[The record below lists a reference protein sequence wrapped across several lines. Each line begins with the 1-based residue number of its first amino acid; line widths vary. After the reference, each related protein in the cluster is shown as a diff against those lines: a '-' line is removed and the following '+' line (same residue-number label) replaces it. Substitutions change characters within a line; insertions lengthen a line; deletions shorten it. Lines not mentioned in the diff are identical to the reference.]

1 MLFKRNASVF
11 AAGCFSLNL
20 GIASVKVGILE

>member
-1 MLFKRNASVF
+1 MLFKRSASVF

-20 GIASVKVGILE
+20 GIVSVEGGLLA